1 MGLFIMMAAPL
12 LPIAAGMQK
21 LIEILC
27 YSSSG
32 ADNAALEEPGELDDE
47 QQEDDDDM
55 DEALE
60 AVDDQNATMVSAF
73 DHQEMKKTN
82 DGGAQGYWNAEIA
95 ELTDKLQQLQR
106 KLGTTAP
113 GPAKE
118 ALRKEISDLD
128 DLIDTKSTQLRK
140 LPAPSTV
147 SDQPKSETKD
157 TNEGG
162 AQGYWN
168 AEIAE
173 LTDKL
178 QQLQRK
184 LRTTAPGPA

>member
-1 MGLFIMMAAPL
+1 MG
-12 LPIAAGMQK
+12 
-21 LIEILC
+21 
-27 YSSSG
+27 
-32 ADNAALEEPGELDDE
+32 D
-47 QQEDDDDM
+47 
-55 DEALE
+55 
-60 AVDDQNATMVSAF
+60 
-73 DHQEMKKTN
+73 
-82 DGGAQGYWNAEIA
+82 
-95 ELTDKLQQLQR
+95 
-106 KLGTTAP
+106 
-113 GPAKE
+113 
-118 ALRKEISDLD
+118 DLD

-140 LPAPSTV
+140 LPVQQEVEKSPSTI

-184 LRTTAPGPA
+184 LRTTAPGPAKEALRKEISDLDDLIDTKSTQLRKLPVQQEVETLKITEDQ

>member
-1 MGLFIMMAAPL
+1 
-12 LPIAAGMQK
+12 
-21 LIEILC
+21 
-27 YSSSG
+27 
-32 ADNAALEEPGELDDE
+32 
-47 QQEDDDDM
+47 
-55 DEALE
+55 
-60 AVDDQNATMVSAF
+60 MVSAF

-82 DGGAQGYWNAEIA
+82 EGGAQGYWNAEIA
-95 ELTDKLQQLQR
+95 ELTDELQQLQR
-106 KLGTTAP
+106 KLRTTAP
-113 GPAKE
+113 GPAQE
-118 ALRKEISDLD
+118 ALRKEINDLD

-140 LPAPSTV
+140 LPAPSTI

-184 LRTTAPGPA
+184 LRTTASGPAKEALRKEIDDLDDLIDTKSTQLRKLPVQQEVEK